1 MTNVVAVVAG
11 TIADDDGVVVWTVFT
26 LEMRIPLFSA
36 LIGTAG
42 LISLAFNE

>member
-11 TIADDDGVVVWTVFT
+11 TIADDDGVWTVFT